1 MSLLLLQFIF
11 VFQCVQYKPLK
22 YGNNYEYPTWAE
34 VVGFC
39 LSFSSMIWIPAYA
52 LYYIIVTPGS
62 IKENIT
68 KGLQP
73 NIKSH
78 AKPRKGKKSIA
89 MPMSESS
96 AGLITKNNSFLS
108 QTLPP

>member
-1 MSLLLLQFIF
+1 MHENSWPKRMSLLLLQFIF

-52 LYYIIVTPGS
+52 LYYVTVTPGS
-62 IKENIT
+62 IKEV
-68 KGLQP
+68 KH
-73 NIKSH
+73 S
-78 AKPRKGKKSIA
+78 RVYS
-89 MPMSESS
+89 
-96 AGLITKNNSFLS
+96 
-108 QTLPP
+108 